1 MERQKADSIWAEE
14 NPKMRA
20 ANNNLEH
27 MFKFQEVGPPSV
39 GQGGGESKGLQGYWC
54 HTVRERVA
62 EEV

>member
-1 MERQKADSIWAEE
+1 MERQKADGIWAEE

-39 GQGGGESKGLQGYWC
+39 GQGVKKAKVC
-54 HTVRERVA
+54 RVSG
-62 EEV
+62 VTQ